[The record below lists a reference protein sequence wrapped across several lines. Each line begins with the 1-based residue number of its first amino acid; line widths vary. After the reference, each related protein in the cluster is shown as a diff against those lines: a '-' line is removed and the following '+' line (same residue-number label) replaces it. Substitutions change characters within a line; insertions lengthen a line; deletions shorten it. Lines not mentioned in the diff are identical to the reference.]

1 MVTTAS
7 HPYDTHRRFSS
18 VKASFVTTEKIPQT
32 ARLIHRG
39 KSRGTRGGSQGA
51 DIDARINS
59 ALLQR
64 KTLIPPFP
72 IENVQNHVS
81 GVQIDLMSRDADIPS
96 CVESRETR
104 DSSRGTDVDACI
116 NSMLLQRKTQL
127 PSYPIG
133 NVQNHASW
141 AQVDEVS
148 RDAHIP
154 SSHRNSEVCND
165 EFPGSMGIGVPR
177 HLLVNGIDKQLAPA
191 GIQSQYDNFAT
202 EVRETAT
209 LTSLASPQLCPKVYH
224 KSTTSRGTPHAVSEL
239 FKESRLAHAVV
250 PELLLSISLASSPST
265 DETISTANS
274 GARVDH
280 IYRESVNNMGD
291 ARMMLSGL
299 DSCSD
304 TFYVTPKTDSHI
316 RNNADMSRRSQDAY
330 VIDIADRQFPSKV
343 ALTRL
348 PPNVG
353 ALSIER
359 SKVDGRPHC
368 LDNASSE
375 VANNDFE
382 TQPSLTWNPHAGP
395 NSIFRLP
402 SVGNHHPTRKSSRS
416 SSQTFGVGTIER
428 PSDKQPFNDFE
439 LIGYHDHD
447 IHSQLDV
454 QQTAVFM
461 KAYNHAPA
469 PTRRDTPWVKDDT
482 RGPSEIEHATDA
494 IPNLEKVLDCI
505 DEIASPMLAGKSIL
519 YQQREHDHLALEDPM
534 SRVLDCVDE
543 IASAVLPGVAITS
556 CQRLQ
561 EHHNRLRHQVN
572 RDELSQY
579 FTFAPMK
586 QYEESLT
593 QQQLRELGPSGFLN
607 NLQKRID
614 WMEMHGT
621 SSTTKGEVP

>member
-18 VKASFVTTEKIPQT
+18 VKASFVTTEKIPQN
-32 ARLIHRG
+32 ARLIH
-39 KSRGTRGGSQGA
+39 RGGSQGA

-64 KTLIPPFP
+64 KTLIPSFP
-72 IENVQNHVS
+72 IENVQNKVS

-141 AQVDEVS
+141 AQIDEVS

-154 SSHRNSEVCND
+154 SSHRNSEFCND

-177 HLLVNGIDKQLAPA
+177 RSLVNGIDKQLAPA

-209 LTSLASPQLCPKVYH
+209 LTSLASPQLCPEVYH

-382 TQPSLTWNPHAGP
+382 TQPSPTWNPHAGP

-416 SSQTFGVGTIER
+416 NSQTFGVGTIER
-428 PSDKQPFNDFE
+428 PNYKQPFN
-439 LIGYHDHD
+439 GKYHSKQPHV
-447 IHSQLDV
+447 QL
-454 QQTAVFM
+454 
-461 KAYNHAPA
+461 
-469 PTRRDTPWVKDDT
+469 
-482 RGPSEIEHATDA
+482 G
-494 IPNLEKVLDCI
+494 
-505 DEIASPMLAGKSIL
+505 
-519 YQQREHDHLALEDPM
+519 
-534 SRVLDCVDE
+534 
-543 IASAVLPGVAITS
+543 
-556 CQRLQ
+556 
-561 EHHNRLRHQVN
+561 
-572 RDELSQY
+572 
-579 FTFAPMK
+579 
-586 QYEESLT
+586 
-593 QQQLRELGPSGFLN
+593 
-607 NLQKRID
+607 
-614 WMEMHGT
+614 
-621 SSTTKGEVP
+621 